1 MIKKPAPPLKFLR
14 LLLLIAPLLIVS
26 PLVFAHTGDGPHNS
40 WLHGFAHP
48 LSGLDHILAMIA
60 VGLWAAQAHDRIV
73 WLFPLIFVVVMG
85 LGGLFG
91 AVALPLAFAEHGIML
106 SLVILGALLAWRKDL
121 PLSASVLL
129 IGLFALSHGYAHGSE
144 MPSSAALPSYAMGFM
159 LATMLLHLCGIGLAQ
174 LCKKFAGI
182 RWIRFSGIIIAGYG
196 GFLLIP

>member
-1 MIKKPAPPLKFLR
+1 MIIPI
-14 LLLLIAPLLIVS
+14 LIAS
-26 PLVFAHTGDGPHNS
+26 PLAFAHTGDGPHNG

-48 LSGLDHILAMIA
+48 LSGLDHMLAMIA
-60 VGLWAAQAHDRIV
+60 VGLWAAQAHGRIV

-91 AVALPLAFAEHGIML
+91 AITLPLAFAEHGIML
-106 SLVILGALLAWRKDL
+106 SLVMLGALLVWRKHL
-121 PLSASVLL
+121 PLSVSLLL

-144 MPSSAALPSYAMGFM
+144 MPPSISLPSYAGGFM
-159 LATMLLHLCGIGLAQ
+159 LATMLLHLCGIGLAL
-174 LCKKFAGI
+174 LCKKFAGT

>member
-1 MIKKPAPPLKFLR
+1 MIKKPVPPLKFFP
-14 LLLLIAPLLIVS
+14 LLLLIASLLIAS
-26 PLVFAHTGDGPHNS
+26 PLVFAHTGDGPHNG
-40 WLHGFAHP
+40 WLHGFTHP
-48 LSGLDHILAMIA
+48 LSGLDHILAIVA
-60 VGLWAAQAHDRIV
+60 VGLWAAQAHGRIV
-73 WLFPLIFVVVMG
+73 WLFPLIFVVMMG

-91 AVALPLAFAEHGIML
+91 TITLPFAFAEYGIML
-106 SLVILGALLAWRKDL
+106 SLVILGTLLAWRKHL
-121 PLSASVLL
+121 PLSISALL

-144 MPSSAALPSYAMGFM
+144 MPSSAALPSYAVGFM